1 MHYQLNRMF
10 EKCYFFIVVNN
21 IQHETV
27 RKNTIIGK
35 MTFNNIDCKNAF

>member
-1 MHYQLNRMF
+1 MYLQTFRYTKIRNAS
-10 EKCYFFIVVNN
+10 KNN

-35 MTFNNIDCKNAF
+35 MTFNNIDYKYAF